1 MSASAATREFL
12 MRFAAL
18 LSDKART
25 DPALSSFAKATA
37 GLESETDQES
47 SLDLSTHPITAHVA
61 PLLDRATADADLV
74 DTIRALTGDLRW
86 YQIFQGSGIDRSLA
100 EGLFAAPLAG
110 PTGFIASDPVRAGL
124 FLLAPNICYPLH
136 SHAAEEL
143 YFGLSGRLTLQH
155 GTQGEP
161 FTIDG
166 TSWSVTPSNRL
177 HSLRTGD
184 EPVLLAFIWK
194 GEINAPNWWW
204 AQQED
209 GSWRRT
215 CWTRTPT
222 GAWAVEREEAVS
234 AALVAEQV

>member
-86 YQIFQGSGIDRSLA
+86 YQIFQVAVS
-100 EGLFAAPLAG
+100 
-110 PTGFIASDPVRAGL
+110 
-124 FLLAPNICYPLH
+124 
-136 SHAAEEL
+136 
-143 YFGLSGRLTLQH
+143 
-155 GTQGEP
+155 
-161 FTIDG
+161 
-166 TSWSVTPSNRL
+166 
-177 HSLRTGD
+177 
-184 EPVLLAFIWK
+184 
-194 GEINAPNWWW
+194 
-204 AQQED
+204 
-209 GSWRRT
+209 
-215 CWTRTPT
+215 T
-222 GAWAVEREEAVS
+222 GAWPKACSPRRWPAPPVLSPQIRFAPVCSCWPRIS
-234 AALVAEQV
+234 ATPCTAMPPRNCISACPAN